1 MKDAGDCIG
10 SLFQQAVLHPR
21 TLCPSISIV
30 ERRLTVAPYFKG
42 SIGNAE
48 LINYQS
54 IVDVPSHTRQNNL
67 MFVSIVD
74 LNLKGLCNA

>member
-10 SLFQQAVLHPR
+10 SLFQQAVL
-21 TLCPSISIV
+21 LSIV

-42 SIGNAE
+42 STGNAE
-48 LINYQS
+48 LINHQS
-54 IVDVPSHTRQNNL
+54 MVDVSSHTRQNNL

-74 LNLKGLCNA
+74 LNLKGLRNA